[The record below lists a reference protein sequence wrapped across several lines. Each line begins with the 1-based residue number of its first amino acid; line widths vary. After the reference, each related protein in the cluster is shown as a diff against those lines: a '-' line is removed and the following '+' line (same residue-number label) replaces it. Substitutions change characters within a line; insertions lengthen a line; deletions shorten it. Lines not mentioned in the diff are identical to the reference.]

1 MHLGFLMGF
10 TSIRKGDKMRKLNMY
25 FFGEEEISCH
35 DAGWFYGMLSGSAI
49 LTAIVWVVAL

>member
-1 MHLGFLMGF
+1 MGF